1 METTKIQTLDS
12 TNNLNGIPVVPTDS
26 DVDIDIERS
35 VETGGTEPETLAIR
49 SENEKQ
55 YDFAMDFP
63 DGGVRAW
70 SVAAGAAGVLFCTFG
85 YINAFGVYQEYYQ
98 THQLSHRTPS
108 DISWIGSLQV
118 FFLFSGNAVGG
129 PLFDRYGAKTI
140 WPASL
145 LYVFS
150 VMMTS
155 LCNEYYQF
163 ILAQGILG
171 GIATGMTMSPG
182 MTAVG
187 QYFNKN
193 RGAAMGIAVAGSSL
207 GGVVFPIALAKMF
220 ANPNLGFGWTVRI
233 IGFIMLAVLA
243 ISCPPIRARLPPRKN
258 SFFLPSA
265 FKELPFITLLISA
278 FLMILGVFIPI
289 FYLPTYAVRHGMST
303 ELASYLVSILNG
315 ASFFGRVIP
324 GVMADRVGRL
334 NMFCGIGICTG
345 ILVFCWQSITS
356 NVGIIVFAAIYGFFS
371 GAIVSLVTVCFTTVP
386 KNPQNI
392 GTYMGMGMA
401 VTAFAALIG
410 PPING
415 ALVNHYHSFVQV
427 SEFSGV
433 VVLIGGVS
441 VLMIKYVEGG
451 VLKKI

>member
-1 METTKIQTLDS
+1 MESTKAHKDDL
-12 TNNLNGIPVVPTDS
+12 TNNGTPVDS
-26 DVDIDIERS
+26 DIDIERP
-35 VETGGTEPETLAIR
+35 VETGETENEILAAVQ
-49 SENEKQ
+49 SENEKENA
-55 YDFAMDFP
+55 FVMDFP
-63 DGGVRAW
+63 DGGARAW

-118 FFLFSGNAVGG
+118 FFLFSGSAVGG
-129 PLFDRYGAKTI
+129 PLFDRYGGKTI
-140 WPASL
+140 WPAAL

-155 LCNEYYQF
+155 LCKEYYQF
-163 ILAQGILG
+163 ILAQGVLG

-187 QYFNKN
+187 QYFNKK
-193 RGAAMGIAVAGSSL
+193 RGAAMGITVAGSSI

-220 ANPNLGFGWTVRI
+220 ANPKLGFGWTVRI
-233 IGFIMLAVLA
+233 IGFIMLAVLG
-243 ISCPPIRARLPPRKN
+243 ISCTAIRARLPPRKK

-265 FKELPFITLLISA
+265 FKELPYVTLLISA

-289 FYLPTYAVRHGMST
+289 FYLPTYAVEYGMST
-303 ELASYLVSILNG
+303 ELASYLVAILNG

-324 GVMADRVGRL
+324 GVLADKVGRL
-334 NMFCGIGICTG
+334 NMFCVVGISTG

-356 NVGIIVFAAIYGFFS
+356 NAGIIVFAAIYGFCS
-371 GAIVSLVTVCFTTVP
+371 GAIVSLVTVCFATVP

-401 VTAFAALIG
+401 VTGFAALIG

-415 ALVNHYHSFVQV
+415 ALVDHYHSFNQV
-427 SEFSGV
+427 ADFSGV
-433 VVLIGGVS
+433 MVLIGGIF
-441 VLMIKYVEGG
+441 VLVIKYVEGG
-451 VLKKI
+451 LFKKI

>member
-1 METTKIQTLDS
+1 MKFSQIHTVNS
-12 TNNLNGIPVVPTDS
+12 TSNGTPVSVDS
-26 DVDIDIERS
+26 DVDIERS
-35 VETGGTEPETLAIR
+35 ADMGEAEHEIRAIQ
-49 SENEKQ
+49 SESEKQ
-55 YDFAMDFP
+55 QDFAMDFP
-63 DGGVRAW
+63 DGGARAW
-70 SVAAGAAGVLFCTFG
+70 SVAAGAAGLLFCTFG
-85 YINAFGVYQEYYQ
+85 YTNAFGVYQQYYQ

-129 PLFDRYGAKTI
+129 PLFDRYGAITL

-155 LCNEYYQF
+155 LCKEYYQF

-171 GIATGMTMSPG
+171 GVATGMVMSPG

-187 QYFNKN
+187 QYFNKK

-220 ANPNLGFGWTVRI
+220 ASPKLGFGWTVRI

-243 ISCPPIRARLPPRKN
+243 ISCPPIRARLPPRKK
-258 SFFLPSA
+258 SFFLLSA
-265 FKELPFITLLISA
+265 FKEPPFITLLVSA
-278 FLMILGVFIPI
+278 FLMILGVFIPV
-289 FYLPTYAVRHGMST
+289 FYLPSYAVQYGMST
-303 ELASYLVSILNG
+303 ELSAYLVSILNG

-324 GVMADRVGRL
+324 GVLADKVGRF
-334 NMFCGIGICTG
+334 NMFCGVGICTG
-345 ILVFCWQSITS
+345 ILVFCWQKITS
-356 NVGIIVFAAIYGFFS
+356 NAGIIVFAAFYGFFS
-371 GAIVSLVTVCFTTVP
+371 GAIVSLVTVCYASVP

-401 VTAFAALIG
+401 ITAFAALIG

-415 ALVNHYHSFVQV
+415 ALVNHYHSFDQV
-427 SEFSGV
+427 SDFSGIM
-433 VVLIGGVS
+433 VLVGGIF
-441 VLMIKYVEGG
+441 VLVIKHTEGG
-451 VLKKI
+451 VFKKI

>member
-1 METTKIQTLDS
+1 MESTKTRP
-12 TNNLNGIPVVPTDS
+12 TNNGAPVSVNS
-26 DVDIDIERS
+26 DVDIERS
-35 VETGGTEPETLAIR
+35 VETGEA
-49 SENEKQ
+49 ENEILAAVQSESEKQ
-55 YDFAMDFP
+55 NAFALDFP
-63 DGGVRAW
+63 DGGARAW
-70 SVAAGAAGVLFCTFG
+70 SVALGAAGVLFCTFG

-118 FFLFSGNAVGG
+118 FFLFSGSAVGG
-129 PLFDRYGAKTI
+129 PLFDRYGGKTI
-140 WPASL
+140 WPAAL

-155 LCNEYYQF
+155 LCKEYYQF
-163 ILAQGILG
+163 MLAQGVLG

-187 QYFNKN
+187 QYFDKQ
-193 RGAAMGIAVAGSSL
+193 RGAAMGITVAGSSI

-220 ANPNLGFGWTVRI
+220 ANPKLGFGWTVRI
-233 IGFIMLAVLA
+233 LGFIMLAVLG
-243 ISCPPIRARLPPRKN
+243 ISCTAIRSRLPPRKK

-265 FKELPFITLLISA
+265 FKELPYITLLISA

-289 FYLPTYAVRHGMST
+289 FYLPTYAVEYGMST
-303 ELASYLVSILNG
+303 ELASYLVAILNG

-324 GVMADRVGRL
+324 GVLADKVGRL
-334 NMFCGIGICTG
+334 NMFCAVGISTG

-356 NVGIIVFAAIYGFFS
+356 NAGIIVFAAIYGFCS
-371 GAIVSLVTVCFTTVP
+371 GAIVSLVTVCFTTIP

-401 VTAFAALIG
+401 VIGFAALIG

-415 ALVNHYHSFVQV
+415 ALVDHYHSFNQV
-427 SEFSGV
+427 ADFSGV
-433 VVLIGGVS
+433 MVLVGGIF
-441 VLMIKYVEGG
+441 VLVIKYVEGG
-451 VLKKI
+451 LFKKI